1 MTAYARRL
9 IILFGLVYFCQ
20 GIGQHVGLV
29 SQPLQFFF
37 KQALGLNPAQ
47 VTEYLAILTL
57 PWAIKP
63 LYGLV
68 SDFIP
73 LFGYRRKTWLLVTN
87 ALAASGFL
95 WLFGLDNPAT
105 IVTALML
112 TAFGTAA
119 SDVIIDAVMVE
130 NGKKTGMTAKF
141 QSVQWLWINIAS
153 VGTSLLGGWLCT
165 MFEPGT
171 ALHVA
176 AMITLF
182 APLSVMAAS
191 WLIVREDKSSVNL
204 TEMKATTK
212 SLFAGFRSKTLW
224 AVIAFLAF
232 WYFSPSFG
240 SPWYYHQVDTL
251 HFSQSFIG
259 ILAAVGSAGQVIGAI
274 LYGRY
279 FAKRP
284 LKQQLAFSIVTGTI
298 GTLAYLLLLTP
309 SDYSQA
315 IALGINIVFGAAAMI
330 ATLSTL
336 TLAAQAC
343 PPKAEGFTF
352 AALMSVTNAF
362 TQVSAIIGARSV
374 CGCIP
379 FTDPAHLD
387 LGRFTF
393 ACFLLLPILSSVP
406 EAPNDDNDQGTTRLT
421 GTRSNQ
427 LTERSD
433 GMCCRFASVV
443 AMSRKGK
450 VSNFPFFFLIVFSPS
465 IYYLF

>member
-1 MTAYARRL
+1 MTPSNNNQDLTAYARRL

-47 VTEYLAILTL
+47 VTEYLAVLTI

-87 ALAASGFL
+87 ALAAGGFL
-95 WLFGLDNPAT
+95 WLFGLDNPVT
-105 IVTALML
+105 IVSALML

-130 NGKKTGMTAKF
+130 NGKKTGMTANF

-153 VGTSLLGGWLCT
+153 VGTSLFGGWLCT
-165 MFEPGT
+165 MFEPNT

-176 AMITLF
+176 AIITMC
-182 APLSVMAAS
+182 APIAVMVTS
-191 WLIVREDKSSVNL
+191 WLIVREEKSPINVA
-204 TEMKATTK
+204 EMKATTK

-251 HFSQSFIG
+251 HFSQAFIG
-259 ILAAVGSAGQVIGAI
+259 ILGAIGSAGQVLGAI
-274 LYGRY
+274 AYGKF

-309 SDYSQA
+309 TAYSQA
-315 IALGINIVFGAAAMI
+315 IAIGINLVFGAAAMI

-362 TQVSAIIGARSV
+362 TQISAIIGARLYVDVFHSLTPLILV
-374 CGCIP
+374 SAG
-379 FTDPAHLD
+379 
-387 LGRFTF
+387 FTF

-406 EAPNDDNDQGTTRLT
+406 EAKQDDDDAQGPSNGT
-421 GTRSNQ
+421 GPAGGPT
-427 LTERSD
+427 D
-433 GMCCRFASVV
+433 GD
-443 AMSRKGK
+443 KK
-450 VSNFPFFFLIVFSPS
+450 
-465 IYYLF
+465 

>member
-1 MTAYARRL
+1 MTPSNKDPDVSRYARRL

-20 GIGQHVGLV
+20 GIGQHVGLI

-47 VTEYLAILTL
+47 VTEYLAILTI
-57 PWAIKP
+57 PWTIKP

-95 WLFGLDNPAT
+95 WLFGLTEPTT

-130 NGKKTGMTAKF
+130 NGKKTGMTANF
-141 QSVQWLWINIAS
+141 QSVQWLWMNIAS
-153 VGTSLLGGWLCT
+153 VGTSLFGGYLCT
-165 MFEPGT
+165 VFEPGT
-171 ALHVA
+171 AVHVA
-176 AMITLF
+176 AMIAMC

-191 WLIVREDKSSVNL
+191 WLIVREEKTAVNL

-212 SLFAGFRSKTLW
+212 SLFASFKSKTLW

-232 WYFSPSFG
+232 WNFSPSFG
-240 SPWYYHQVDTL
+240 SPWYYHQTDTL
-251 HFSQSFIG
+251 LFSQAFIG
-259 ILAAVGSAGQVIGAI
+259 ILGAVGSAGQVLGAI
-274 LYGRY
+274 AYGKF
-279 FAKRP
+279 FAKRSM
-284 LKQQLAFSIVTGTI
+284 KQQLVFSIVTGTI

-309 SDYSQA
+309 TSYSQA
-315 IALGINIVFGAAAMI
+315 IAIGINLVFGAAAMI
-330 ATLSTL
+330 ATLATL

-352 AALMSVTNAF
+352 AALMSVVNGFA
-362 TQVSAIIGARSV
+362 QVSAIIGARLYVDVFHSLLPL
-374 CGCIP
+374 ILIS
-379 FTDPAHLD
+379 AA
-387 LGRFTF
+387 FTF
-393 ACFLLLPILSSVP
+393 ACFLLLPILRSVP
-406 EAPNDDNDQGTTRLT
+406 GAKGDDDNAQGPPT
-421 GTRSNQ
+421 
-427 LTERSD
+427 D
-433 GMCCRFASVV
+433 GD
-443 AMSRKGK
+443 KK
-450 VSNFPFFFLIVFSPS
+450 
-465 IYYLF
+465 

>member
-1 MTAYARRL
+1 MTPSNNNKDLTAYARRL
-9 IILFGLVYFCQ
+9 IVLFGLVYFCQ
-20 GIGQHVGLV
+20 GFAQHVGLV

-47 VTEYLAILTL
+47 VTEYLAVLTI
-57 PWAIKP
+57 PWTIKP

-95 WLFGLDNPAT
+95 WMFGLDNPAT

-176 AMITLF
+176 AMITLC

-191 WLIVREDKSSVNL
+191 WFIVREEKSSVNVA
-204 TEMKATTK
+204 EMKATTK

-240 SPWYYHQVDTL
+240 SPWYYHQTDTL
-251 HFSQSFIG
+251 HFSQAFIG
-259 ILAAVGSAGQVIGAI
+259 ILGAVGSAGQVIGAL

-279 FAKRP
+279 FAKRT

-298 GTLAYLLLLTP
+298 GTLAYLTLLTP
-309 SDYSQA
+309 GAYSQA
-315 IALGINIVFGAAAMI
+315 IAIGINLVFGAAAMI

-352 AALMSVTNAF
+352 AALMSVTNGF
-362 TQVSAIIGARSV
+362 TQISAIIGARLYVDVFHSLTPLIFISA
-374 CGCIP
+374 G
-379 FTDPAHLD
+379 
-387 LGRFTF
+387 FTF
-393 ACFLLLPILSSVP
+393 ACFLLLPILSGVP
-406 EAPNDDNDQGTTRLT
+406 EANSDDDAQGPPT
-421 GTRSNQ
+421 GPAGPT
-427 LTERSD
+427 D
-433 GMCCRFASVV
+433 GD
-443 AMSRKGK
+443 KK
-450 VSNFPFFFLIVFSPS
+450 
-465 IYYLF
+465 

>member
-1 MTAYARRL
+1 MTPTNNNRDLTAYARRL
-9 IILFGLVYFCQ
+9 VYLFGLVYFCQ

-47 VTEYLAILTL
+47 VTEYLAVLTI

-87 ALAASGFL
+87 TLAAAGFL
-95 WLFGLDNPAT
+95 WLFGLDSPVT

-130 NGKKTGMTAKF
+130 NGKKTGMTAQF

-153 VGTSLLGGWLCT
+153 VGTSLFGGWLCT
-165 MFEPGT
+165 VFAPTT

-176 AMITLF
+176 AIITMC
-182 APLSVMAAS
+182 APLAVMTAS
-191 WLIVREDKSSVNL
+191 WFIVREEKSPINI

-212 SLFAGFRSKTLW
+212 SLFTGFRSKTLW

-251 HFSQSFIG
+251 HFSQAFIG
-259 ILAAVGSAGQVIGAI
+259 ILAAVGSAGQVLGA
-274 LYGRY
+274 LAYGRW

-284 LKQQLAFSIVTGTI
+284 LKQQLGFSILTGTI

-309 SDYSQA
+309 SAYSQA
-315 IALGINIVFGAAAMI
+315 IAIGINLVFGAAAMI

-362 TQVSAIIGARSV
+362 TQISAIIGARLYVDVFGSLMPLIFISA
-374 CGCIP
+374 G
-379 FTDPAHLD
+379 
-387 LGRFTF
+387 FTF
-393 ACFLLLPILSSVP
+393 ACFLLLPILSGVP
-406 EAPNDDNDQGTTRLT
+406 EAKDDDGDNGGGPQNGDGGPGSPQGPI
-421 GTRSNQ
+421 
-427 LTERSD
+427 D
-433 GMCCRFASVV
+433 GD
-443 AMSRKGK
+443 KK
-450 VSNFPFFFLIVFSPS
+450 
-465 IYYLF
+465 

>member
-1 MTAYARRL
+1 MTPSNKEPDVSRYARRL

-20 GIGQHVGLV
+20 GIGQHVGLI

-57 PWAIKP
+57 PWTIKP

-95 WLFGLDNPAT
+95 WLFGLTEPTT

-130 NGKKTGMTAKF
+130 NGKKTGMTANF
-141 QSVQWLWINIAS
+141 QSVQWLWMNIAS
-153 VGTSLLGGWLCT
+153 VGTSLFGGYLCT
-165 MFEPGT
+165 VFEPGT
-171 ALHVA
+171 AVHVA
-176 AMITLF
+176 AMIAMC

-191 WLIVREDKSSVNL
+191 WLIVREEKTSVNL

-232 WYFSPSFG
+232 WNFSPSFG
-240 SPWYYHQVDTL
+240 SPWYYHQTDTL
-251 HFSQSFIG
+251 LFSQAFIG
-259 ILAAVGSAGQVIGAI
+259 ILGAVGSAGQVLGA
-274 LYGRY
+274 LAYGKF
-279 FAKRP
+279 FAKRSM
-284 LKQQLAFSIVTGTI
+284 KQQLVFSIITGTI

-309 SDYSQA
+309 TGYSQA
-315 IALGINIVFGAAAMI
+315 IAIGINLVFGAAAMI
-330 ATLSTL
+330 ATLATL

-352 AALMSVTNAF
+352 AALMSVVNGFA
-362 TQVSAIIGARSV
+362 QVSAIIGARLYVDVFHSMLPLILV
-374 CGCIP
+374 S
-379 FTDPAHLD
+379 AS
-387 LGRFTF
+387 FTF
-393 ACFLLLPILSSVP
+393 ACFLLLPILRSVP
-406 EAPNDDNDQGTTRLT
+406 EAKGDDDNEQGPP
-421 GTRSNQ
+421 
-427 LTERSD
+427 SD
-433 GMCCRFASVV
+433 GD
-443 AMSRKGK
+443 KK
-450 VSNFPFFFLIVFSPS
+450 
-465 IYYLF
+465 